1 MIHQPIAEQ
10 IKNHAIA
17 IISLIIAITALSYS
31 TWREE
36 VTEKNRNTRVAA
48 FEVLKNLGQLQVV
61 INAVHYAPDHA
72 ISNPMS
78 NPMLGWGYIA
88 LISDLSELLPS
99 PIPETT
105 RKLTE
110 TWGESWS
117 QIKTDEETTKR
128 LSNEIDTSRDAILK
142 VLKNLR

>member
-36 VTEKNRNTRVAA
+36 ATEKNRNIRLAA

-61 INAVHYAPDHA
+61 VNNVHYAPDN
-72 ISNPMS
+72 SMS
-78 NPMLGWGYIA
+78 NPMLGWGHIA
-88 LISDLSELLPS
+88 LISDLSQLLPP

-105 RKLTE
+105 QKLTD
-110 TWGESWS
+110 TWGKSWS
-117 QIKTDEETTKR
+117 SLKTSDEDTK
-128 LSNEIDTSRDAILK
+128 LVSEEIDSSREAILK
-142 VLKNLR
+142 VLGNLR